1 MKKKF
6 FLYCLFV
13 FLLNVTMFAQD
24 NYNDF
29 ILQLESENYYLSCYF
44 DVLKSE
50 NREYLRNYD
59 KYSNVF
65 DDEKWEEP
73 EEWVIHNWYEEFFFY
88 FEKIEA
94 SRDLDQSIFNNNLVL
109 GGVFIIE
116 IESLIQDDKTIIHFT
131 ELGKGKEETWYNST
145 LLDWKILRK
154 TNSNSFVLVKDG
166 DYLKVYYDEVKMYP
180 FATYARMNE
189 ETFEQFKN
197 LIYYNTCDLSRVT
210 WPRHADGSC
219 DYEDVSSVKTVSTPS
234 TNVSP
239 NKTMTVSENLKL
251 RSAEATT
258 SKVITVMSAGTCV
271 KILELGKSET
281 IDGINSNWVKVEV
294 QSGAKDRDGRTIRAG
309 TVGWCYGGYL
319 K

>member
-6 FLYCLFV
+6 FLYCLFA

-44 DVLKSE
+44 DVLKSQ

-73 EEWVIHNWYEEFFFY
+73 EGWVIHNWYEEFFFY

-131 ELGKGKEETWYNST
+131 ELGKGNEETWYNST

-166 DYLKVYYDEVKMYP
+166 DYLKVYYDEDKMYP
-180 FATYARMNE
+180 FAEYARMNK

-210 WPRHADGSC
+210 WPSHADGTC
-219 DYEDVSSVKTVSTPS
+219 DYDDEIKPPEVQLSDNDSVAEEEEESATPS
-234 TNVSP
+234 DTF
-239 NKTMTVSENLKL
+239 SENEEDIETVEENVPVVKQTSSLPL
-251 RSAEATT
+251 VIIVASA
-258 SKVITVMSAGTCV
+258 VILLLCIVI
-271 KILELGKSET
+271 ILIVRK
-281 IDGINSNWVKVEV
+281 KKK
-294 QSGAKDRDGRTIRAG
+294 Q
-309 TVGWCYGGYL
+309 
-319 K
+319 